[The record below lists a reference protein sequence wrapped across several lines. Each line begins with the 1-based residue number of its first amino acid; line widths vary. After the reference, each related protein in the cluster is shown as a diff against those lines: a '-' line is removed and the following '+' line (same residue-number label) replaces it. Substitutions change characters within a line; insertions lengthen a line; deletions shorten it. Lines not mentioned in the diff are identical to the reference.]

1 MPDRT
6 MLIWVMYRKKLLF
19 NRNVNVEQLAWWA
32 HNYTSPFFIATLS
45 GNYWSSIRATR
56 LSGIDK
62 RLSFDWPLKQ
72 QAGGWKEIVLSVF
85 LLADAFQCLGLSFC
99 SLPIKCSHQRQL
111 AWNKTLRWQF
121 FAVSWLAGVTH
132 EETPTRVPRA
142 SRQVPWEGESPCK
155 VCKRFD

>member
-1 MPDRT
+1 M
-6 MLIWVMYRKKLLF
+6 
-19 NRNVNVEQLAWWA
+19 NVEQLAWWA
-32 HNYTSPFFIATLS
+32 HNYTSPFFIATIS

-72 QAGGWKEIVLSVF
+72 QAGRWKEIVLSVF

-99 SLPIKCSHQRQL
+99 SLPIVVIRGSWLSKL
-111 AWNKTLRWQF
+111 AWNKTVKTLRGQF
-121 FAVSWLAGVTH
+121 FAVSRLAGVTH
-132 EETPTRVPRA
+132 EEIPTRVPRA